1 MTIREL
7 RRRLPVLLLLCA
19 AVAPLV
25 AHANGSVAKEVSLIV
40 NGKRLVASNIRTSQ
54 FDELDLNAQERIA
67 QQAESKGVI
76 IVITNQRLIAY
87 GVGSGWKTRKT
98 EAGESVISITAEDL
112 AAFVTTNRRYLN
124 FNGETGIWGIRE
136 RRTSR

>member
-1 MTIREL
+1 
-7 RRRLPVLLLLCA
+7 
-19 AVAPLV
+19 V